1 MVNLGEL
8 YYGALPFLHATGAI
22 LALSLSFACDTGRAK
37 HVARVPY
44 RLPLPPFASNF
55 SISSDRAFL
64 AAYPWDEGGEF
75 ITHEWNPF
83 ALIFVFEWLTAGF
96 ALRPLMYFIDNTR
109 RLLQVYLILVCG
121 SARHY
126 TDLFACRVTQLWVVW
141 LGIGVAMFVLWT
153 ILNSGGAHVA
163 MLCTVL
169 VSFALSGVIGYLSL
183 NDQPTDLGKPVAPQ
197 KKGDFEVLQGRLWWV
212 PHSVSGLRYRGLAD
226 DSFDDYKVID
236 QDQENTL
243 GVVVRYL
250 EYCITAPLLFL
261 AVVCL
266 MVVDAPAW
274 LFLTGYWLLVTCNAV
289 GIALHVC
296 FWNHDP
302 DRQIK
307 DSGGVPGFIT
317 RLFFANPW

>member
-1 MVNLGEL
+1 MVNMGEL
-8 YYGALPFLHATGAI
+8 FYGALPLLHAIGAI

-37 HVARVPY
+37 QSARVPY
-44 RLPLPPFASNF
+44 RLPLPSSNF
-55 SISSDRAFL
+55 SFSADRAFL

-75 ITHEWNPF
+75 VTHEWNPF

-96 ALRPLMYFIDNTR
+96 ALRPLMYYTTSNI
-109 RLLQVYLILVCG
+109 RLLQVHP
-121 SARHY
+121 SPR
-126 TDLFACRVTQLWVVW
+126 ACTCPHADTPHRPQVWVAW
-141 LGIGVAMFVLWT
+141 LAVGVAMFILWT

-169 VSFALSGVIGYLSL
+169 ASFALSGVIGYLSL
-183 NDQPTDLGKPVAPQ
+183 YEDTPGLNKPMMAQ
-197 KKGDFEVLQGRLWWV
+197 KKKGDFQVLQGRVWWV
-212 PHSVSGLRYRGLAD
+212 PHSVAGLRYRGVAAE
-226 DSFDDYKVID
+226 SVDDYPQFDLELENLYGVI
-236 QDQENTL
+236 L
-243 GVVVRYL
+243 RYL

-289 GIALHVC
+289 GIAIHVS
-296 FWNHDP
+296 FWNHEKDSAL
-302 DRQIK
+302 K
-307 DSGGVPGFIT
+307 DSGGFPGFIT